1 MAEIVEIMDFAADDV
16 EIFFNVGPDRFFCA
30 PDIPL
35 GLMQKISGL
44 KNLQDVVEKEGMEPL
59 LLVFDELLTPQ
70 SATLF
75 RQCIEVKKTIG
86 LRRIMR
92 ILPWIMEK
100 YGLRPTQPSS
110 LSSSGLDD
118 GETGTSSMAGASPLG
133 LPMSPASELQTPSA

>member
-16 EIFFNVGPDRFFCA
+16 EIMFNVGPDRFFCA

-35 GLMQKISGL
+35 GVMQKIGGL
-44 KNLQDVVEKEGMEPL
+44 KNLQATVETDGMEPV
-59 LLVFDELLTPQ
+59 LLVFDEFLTPQ
-70 SATLF
+70 SAVLF
-75 RQCIEVKKTIG
+75 RECVGVKKTIG

-110 LSSSGLDD
+110 PSSDGLND
-118 GETGTSSMAGASPLG
+118 GESGSSFTAGVSPLG
-133 LPMSPASELQTPSA
+133 IPTLPDSVPPMHSA

>member
-16 EIFFNVGPDRFFCA
+16 EIFFNVGPDRFHCA

-35 GLMQKISGL
+35 GLMQKIAGL
-44 KNLQDVVEKEGMEPL
+44 RNLQETVEKEGMEPL
-59 LLVFDELLTPQ
+59 LLVFDEILTPV

-75 RQCIEVKKTIG
+75 RVCVSEKKTIG

-100 YGLRPTQPSS
+100 YGLRPTPPSS
-110 LSSSGLDD
+110 LSLNGLDD
-118 GETGTSSMAGASPLG
+118 GETGTSSTDGVSPLG
-133 LPMSPASELQTPSA
+133 LPMSQAVEPQMHSA